1 MNKPQ
6 KNIYLKSKVI
16 KPWGEEHVVYQNKN
30 FLGITLLKIKY
41 NQNTSLHCH
50 PKKKTGFILL
60 EGTAKIQLGL
70 WAQDSKIY
78 KSPSKLMIRSGLFHS
93 IKAISK
99 KGLIA
104 LEFETPVKK
113 NDLVRFE
120 DSYGRSL
127 KPYEG
132 KNKIIKLSKKD
143 IIFKIPKLNYFQKFK
158 IGNSLITLRSYT
170 NSQNII
176 KKKDST
182 IFAVIDGSIV
192 DNKKR
197 NILSRGDII
206 KTGTFKKLFEK
217 FNIHKKLTLLS
228 VE

>member
-1 MNKPQ
+1 
-6 KNIYLKSKVI
+6 
-16 KPWGEEHVVYQNKN
+16 
-30 FLGITLLKIKY
+30 
-41 NQNTSLHCH
+41 
-50 PKKKTGFILL
+50 
-60 EGTAKIQLGL
+60 
-70 WAQDSKIY
+70 
-78 KSPSKLMIRSGLFHS
+78 MIRSGLFHS

-132 KNKIIKLSKKD
+132 KNKRINVSKKD

-192 DNKKR
+192 DNKKKYL
-197 NILSRGDII
+197 I
-206 KTGTFKKLFEK
+206 
-217 FNIHKKLTLLS
+217 
-228 VE
+228 